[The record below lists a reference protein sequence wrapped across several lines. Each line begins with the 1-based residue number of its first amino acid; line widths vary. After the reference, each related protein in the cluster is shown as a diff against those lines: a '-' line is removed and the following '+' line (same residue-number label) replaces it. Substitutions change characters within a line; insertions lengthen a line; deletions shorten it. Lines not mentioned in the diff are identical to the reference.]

1 MMMVIM
7 MLMVMMSMVINDDQ
21 YDKDDLGNKLKA
33 AQGLADF
40 QTFIAT
46 SWQGRP
52 RQSPSFVFGNLSD
65 FLCQSKEGWRHKVG
79 GAEQEI

>member
-1 MMMVIM
+1 MIMMMMMIMMMVM
-7 MLMVMMSMVINDDQ
+7 INMTCQ
-21 YDKDDLGNKLKA
+21 YDDLGNKLKA

-46 SWQGRP
+46 SWQGRS